1 MKYTDLPEKDQPRR
15 RIQDLG
21 PASLSTPE
29 LLSVAL
35 WISDTDAAA
44 ELASLYRDAGSLAR
58 ISRDEITSI
67 RGLGERYAD
76 ALLAVWELGRREALA
91 AQPERPVINSP
102 DDAASLVQYEMG
114 ALEHEEL
121 RVILTDVRNRVMKIV
136 TVYKGS
142 ANSAQVR
149 VGELFKDAIRA
160 NACAIIVIH
169 NHPSG
174 EPAPSPEDVALT
186 RAIVQAG
193 NLVDIKVLDH
203 LVIGKSRYVSLK
215 ERGLGFA

>member
-1 MKYTDLPEKDQPRR
+1 MKYTDLPEPEQPRR

-21 PASLSTPE
+21 PASLSTSE

-35 WISDTDAAA
+35 WISDTDAAQ
-44 ELASLYRDAGSLAR
+44 ELAALHREAGSLR
-58 ISRDEITSI
+58 LISRDQITSI

-91 AQPERPVINSP
+91 SQAERPSINSP
-102 DDAASLVQYEMG
+102 EDIASLVQYEMG

-121 RVILTDVRNRVMKIV
+121 RVVLLNVRNKVLKVV

-149 VGELFKDAIRA
+149 VGELFKDAIRN
-160 NACAIIVIH
+160 NACAIVVIH

-174 EPAPSPEDVALT
+174 DPAPSPEDVALT
-186 RAIVQAG
+186 RGIIQAG
-193 NLVDIKVLDH
+193 NLIDIKVLDH
-203 LVIGKSRYVSLK
+203 LVIGKGRYVSLK
-215 ERGLGFA
+215 ERGLGF